1 MKPDTERKNYYSAD
15 IHERKK
21 DVHVHLSK
29 DLRGKLK
36 KKTRSV
42 GIRKGDQVKVMR
54 GKHKGKQA
62 KVSSVSVKGRV
73 IYLEGVTRNN
83 ARGQEKPVALQPS
96 NLMLLSLESTKERKE
111 LFSPDAFKK
120 EEPKKEKKEEN
131 APEKKEEPKKAEE
144 TKAEKKPEPKKVEAK
159 KPEPKK
165 EEPEKKPE
173 VKKESPKQEKKGE

>member
-1 MKPDTERKNYYSAD
+1 MKPDTERKNYHSAD

-21 DVHVHLSK
+21 NIHVHLSK

-42 GIRKGDQVKVMR
+42 GVRRGDQVKVMR

-62 KVSSVSVKGRV
+62 KVSSVSVKNRV
-73 IYLEGVTRNN
+73 VYLEGVTRNN
-83 ARGQEKPVALQPS
+83 ARGQEKPIALQPS

-111 LFSPDAFKK
+111 LFSSDAFKK
-120 EEPKKEKKEEN
+120 EE
-131 APEKKEEPKKAEE
+131 KEEPKKAEE
-144 TKAEKKPEPKKVEAK
+144 KKTGEKAPEKKSEEKKAEKKPEEKAGTKK
-159 KPEPKK
+159 
-165 EEPEKKPE
+165 EPEKKPE